1 VIFLVTDFS
10 KLCHSIFKTLPNSFH
25 IFFTN
30 LSSISMSE
38 AQNSNGAILRLAE
51 RADLFAP
58 GMSRKVA
65 QLIPYKAQ
73 IRKLRGRKASYDC
86 IRLILAE
93 ENIKVSLSTLYRFCR
108 KIRRDKDEVRPNNC
122 RKAKSEEKNL
132 GETPSIEP
140 ESAPRDQSQP
150 YPGPWS
156 RRKRGPRIA
165 NSKTL

>member
-1 VIFLVTDFS
+1 
-10 KLCHSIFKTLPNSFH
+10 
-25 IFFTN
+25 
-30 LSSISMSE
+30 MSE
-38 AQNSNGAILRLAE
+38 TENGNDVGLRLAE
-51 RADLFAP
+51 RADLFAS
-58 GMSRKVA
+58 GVTRKVA

-108 KIRRDKDEVRPNNC
+108 KIHRDKAGFVPNN
-122 RKAKSEEKNL
+122 RRGARNVQKHL
-132 GETPSIEP
+132 RETQSIEP
-140 ESAPRDQSQP
+140 ESAPKDRPEQ

-165 NSKTL
+165 NSQTL